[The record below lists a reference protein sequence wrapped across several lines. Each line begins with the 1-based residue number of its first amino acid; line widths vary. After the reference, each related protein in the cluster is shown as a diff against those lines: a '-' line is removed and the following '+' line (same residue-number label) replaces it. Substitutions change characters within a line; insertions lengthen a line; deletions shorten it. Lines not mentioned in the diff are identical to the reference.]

1 MNLGYQERQEEVELP
16 KHSEEADAEDGHG
29 HDRRKQDQLDEVDEK
44 LPGALAS
51 LFVLLY

>member
-1 MNLGYQERQEEVELP
+1 VYHKRQEEVELP
-16 KHSEEADAEDGHG
+16 KHSEETDAENGHG
-29 HDRRKQDQLDEVDEK
+29 HDRRKKDHLDEVDEK